1 MTLSC
6 LSDTHGLTT
15 LIRPEQARQDW
26 HPGAEVIVRFFAF
39 LLFVLSLFATSLFA
53 QAAGTGGRTSAPN
66 PTQQLQE
73 AAQDG
78 GVTETLQSI
87 FIPPKTQAPFSLTLH
102 TEWVKTLADGGT
114 MTLVNQRRISR
125 DSRGRISQER
135 AWLVPKAGK
144 LESQAYLL
152 QIADPYAHA
161 VYNCFKDARR
171 ECVQL
176 SYTGSTSTEYK
187 QASRPT
193 GDLPNGIGRAEHE
206 DLGKQLIDGIET
218 VGTRD
223 RIIYNPGV
231 FGNDQIVT
239 VEREYW
245 YSPQLGINLLSILSD
260 PRIGKQTFRAA
271 DIVQS
276 EPEASLFKVPAGF
289 KVVAPTHP
297 PETQSGPQER

>member
-1 MTLSC
+1 
-6 LSDTHGLTT
+6 
-15 LIRPEQARQDW
+15 
-26 HPGAEVIVRFFAF
+26 VRFFAF
-39 LLFVLSLFATSLFA
+39 LLFSVSLFVTSLFA
-53 QAAGTGGRTSAPN
+53 QGGGASGGSSA
-66 PTQQLQE
+66 QQPAKQFR
-73 AAQDG
+73 AQDG

-87 FIPPKTQAPFSLTLH
+87 FIPPKTQAPFTLTLH
-102 TEWVKTLADGGT
+102 TEWIKTLADGGT
-114 MTLVNQRRISR
+114 LTLVNHRRISR

-135 AWLVPKAGK
+135 AWLVPKSGK
-144 LESQAYLL
+144 LETHAYLL
-152 QIADPYAHA
+152 QIADPYVHA
-161 VYNCFKDARR
+161 VYNCFKDDRH

-176 SYTGSTSTEYK
+176 SYSGSASTEYK
-187 QASRPT
+187 QASRPP
-193 GDLPNGIGRAEHE
+193 GELPDGIGRVEHE
-206 DLGKQLIDGIET
+206 DLGKQLIEGVET

-231 FGNDQIVT
+231 FGNDQVMT

-260 PRIGKQTFRAA
+260 PRVGKQTFRAA

-297 PETQSGPQER
+297 PEPQHSATDEQ

>member
-1 MTLSC
+1 MC
-6 LSDTHGLTT
+6 ESDPRKDEHACRNW
-15 LIRPEQARQDW
+15 RPA
-26 HPGAEVIVRFFAF
+26 AEVTVRFYVF
-39 LLFVLSLFATSLFA
+39 LLFSLSLFPTNLFPQRAGADAGMPA
-53 QAAGTGGRTSAPN
+53 QQPA
-66 PTQQLQE
+66 QQPRE
-73 AAQDG
+73 EDG

-114 MTLVNQRRISR
+114 MTLVNHRRISR

-135 AWLVPKAGK
+135 AFLVPKAGK
-144 LESQAYLL
+144 LETRAYLL

-161 VYNCFKDARR
+161 VYNCFKDAHQ
-171 ECVQL
+171 CVQL

-187 QASRPT
+187 PASRPT
-193 GDLPNGIGRAEHE
+193 GELPNGIGRAERE
-206 DLGKQLIDGIET
+206 DLGKQLIDGVET
-218 VGTRD
+218 IGTRD
-223 RIIYNPGV
+223 RTIYNPGV

-245 YSPQLGINLLSILSD
+245 YSPQLGINLLSIVSD

-276 EPEASLFKVPAGF
+276 EPDASLFKLPEGF
-289 KVVAPTHP
+289 KVIAPTHP
-297 PETQSGPQER
+297 PDVPRSATNEQ